1 MPALKISLH
10 CFIYILCVHCFW
22 LLCSV
27 PCIHPAHSAYP
38 FPQEKAP
45 WLSITCVFHSQC
57 YHEDLYTCCLMDLL
71 CIKMCMYRGTWQHWL
86 DGHEFEQS
94 PGADKRWGSL
104 VCCSPWGRKESD
116 MTERP
121 NWTCVCVCVCVC
133 VCTSLMAQQVKNL
146 PPRQETWVWSLD
158 GTDPLEKENSYL
170 WMCAYLCICVF
181 IHPKWASWVLLLT
194 LVITEF
200 HHSQLGP

>member
-1 MPALKISLH
+1 MVLIHLHVLCLELNFVIVQFQSMPALKISLH

-133 VCTSLMAQQVKNL
+133 VYF
-146 PPRQETWVWSLD
+146 PD
-158 GTDPLEKENSYL
+158 GSAGKES
-170 WMCAYLCICVF
+170 
-181 IHPKWASWVLLLT
+181 ASKAGDMGLIPGWDRSPG
-194 LVITEF
+194 E
-200 HHSQLGP
+200 GK